1 MKNISKSFGKINKII
16 LLGGSWLTAEFIKLL
31 SEKEIEVILYTSK
44 RHYNEIINT
53 NGNTLREVSNILIF
67 LVSWIK

>member
-16 LLGGSWLTAEFIKLL
+16 LLGGSQLTAEFFKLL

-44 RHYNEIINT
+44 RHYNEIVNT
-53 NGNTLREVSNILIF
+53 NNKE
-67 LVSWIK
+67 